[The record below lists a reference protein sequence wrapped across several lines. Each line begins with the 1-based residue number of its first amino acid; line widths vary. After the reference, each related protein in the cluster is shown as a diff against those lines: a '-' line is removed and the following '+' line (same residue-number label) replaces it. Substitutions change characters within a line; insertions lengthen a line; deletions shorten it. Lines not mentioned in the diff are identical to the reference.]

1 MGELFSRG
9 RGVQKDE
16 AEAVRWWQRAAAR
29 GEVNAQ
35 YGLGMALLRGRG
47 IARVDSLAYD
57 WLAKAAAQGH
67 VEAKKEVD
75 KRKP

>member
-1 MGELFSRG
+1 
-9 RGVQKDE
+9 
-16 AEAVRWWQRAAAR
+16 
-29 GEVNAQ
+29 
-35 YGLGMALLRGRG
+35 MALLRGRG
-47 IARVDSLAYD
+47 VAREDSLAYE